1 MTNLDQFESVFKSS
15 DKAVYQYAMPEFRH
29 VLLVTDLDA
38 EHNSRFTKQV
48 RTYLSAVDND
58 VIQWTTITGDDFGS
72 VKQLLEQIENR
83 KPDLIVTYRHLKSKA
98 WQWPYS
104 LGEYLD
110 VMTQATAVPVMVMPH
125 PHADR
130 TNAHNLIN
138 TNHVMAITDHMTGD
152 DQLVNMA
159 LTFTNNQG
167 TCWLSH
173 VENQA
178 VFERYMDVISKI
190 PLLNT
195 DAARESIATQLL
207 KEPSDYIAVCQREI
221 QTHLPNLKIKQ
232 MVLMGRRIDEYRKL
246 IKDHEIDLLV
256 MHTKSEDHLA
266 MQGAAYPLAVGLRTI
281 PLLLI

>member
-15 DKAVYQYAMPEFRH
+15 DKAVYQYAMPKFRH

-38 EHNSRFTKQV
+38 EHISKFTEQV
-48 RTYLSAVDND
+48 RTYLFAVDND

-110 VMTQATAVPVMVMPH
+110 VMTQATAVPVMVMQH

-195 DAARESIATQLL
+195 DVARESIAAQLL
-207 KEPSDYIAVCQREI
+207 KEPSDYVAVCQREI

>member
-15 DKAVYQYAMPEFRH
+15 DKAVYQYARPEFRH
-29 VLLVTDLDA
+29 VLLVTDLSA
-38 EHNSRFTKQV
+38 EYISGFTKQV
-48 RTYLSAVDND
+48 RTYLSAVDHD
-58 VIQWTTITGDDFGS
+58 TSQWTALTADDFGS
-72 VKQLLEQIENR
+72 VQQLLEEIEKR

-110 VMTQATAVPVMVMPH
+110 VMTQATAVPVLVVPH
-125 PHADR
+125 PLADR
-130 TNAHNLIN
+130 AHAHNLIN
-138 TNHVMAITDHMTGD
+138 TDRVMAITDHMTGD

-159 LTFTNNQG
+159 SAFTENQG

-173 VENQA
+173 VENEA

-195 DAARESIATQLL
+195 DTARESIAAQLL
-207 KEPSDYIAVCQREI
+207 KEPSDYIAACQREI
-221 QTHLPNLKIKQ
+221 QVHLPNLQIEQ
-232 MVLMGRRIDEYRKL
+232 LVLMGRRIDEYRKL
-246 IKDHEIDLLV
+246 IENHKIDLLV
-256 MHTKSEDHLA
+256 MHTKSDDHLA

>member
-178 VFERYMDVISKI
+178 VFGRYMDVISKI